1 MLAHPPAR
9 PRPAM
14 RRLARPRPIGTAS
27 LGALLALS
35 MAATMAPRV
44 AADSGACLVGASADS
59 THPNT
64 VEVMFAGCAYV
75 VSAAVPPYTI
85 DLVGPG
91 YDRQLYQGD
100 GATPDTTS
108 GDVTWTIGG
117 LPAGTYQVVSSG
129 VVDFDA
135 DGNPVIGTGSLS
147 IRVFGAQGT
156 TPTPTPVP
164 ATPTPHPTA
173 TPSPTRTPPAT
184 GTPQPAGTPQP
195 KLGATAIP
203 TRAPSPVPVEAR
215 ATAAAAPRPTA
226 TTRPVAT
233 PRAPTASVPPSVAV
247 TTAPSAAI
255 AASTSSPGAPSGP
268 ALPPAGASAMAVVA
282 PTPAASPQASLVAAV
297 AAGAHGPSDEGTAV
311 PAGIATAARSSAASG
326 DTLRLV
332 LVLVGGLVALAG
344 ALGAVRSRR
353 RRVVR

>member
-1 MLAHPPAR
+1 MLTSPRAR

-14 RRLARPRPIGTAS
+14 RRLARPRPIGTAG
-27 LGALLALS
+27 LGALLVLS
-35 MAATMAPRV
+35 MAAIPAPPA
-44 AADSGACLVGASADS
+44 AADSGACLVGASATS
-59 THPNT
+59 LRPNT
-64 VEVMFAGCAYV
+64 LEVMFAGCAYV

-108 GDVTWTIGG
+108 GDVTWIISG

-164 ATPTPHPTA
+164 ATPTPHPTVA
-173 TPSPTRTPPAT
+173 ASPTRTPQPT
-184 GTPQPAGTPQP
+184 GTAQEKPS
-195 KLGATAIP
+195 ATASP

-215 ATAAAAPRPTA
+215 ATAAAAPHSTA
-226 TTRPVAT
+226 TARPVAT
-233 PRAPTASVPPSVAV
+233 PRAPTASATPSAAV
-247 TTAPSAAI
+247 TTAPAPAI
-255 AASTSSPGAPSGP
+255 AASTSSPSAPSGP
-268 ALPPAGASAMAVVA
+268 ALPPSDASAIAVA
-282 PTPAASPQASLVAAV
+282 SLTPAASPQASLVAAV
-297 AAGAHGPSDEGTAV
+297 APGAHGPSDEATAV
-311 PAGIATAARSSAASG
+311 PTGISTVARSSAATG
-326 DTLRLV
+326 AAQRLV
-332 LVLVGGLVALAG
+332 LVLAGVLVALAVM
-344 ALGAVRSRR
+344 LGAVRLLRR
-353 RRVVR
+353 RTAR

>member
-156 TPTPTPVP
+156 TPTPTPVRP
-164 ATPTPHPTA
+164 TPTP
-173 TPSPTRTPPAT
+173 
-184 GTPQPAGTPQP
+184 
-195 KLGATAIP
+195 
-203 TRAPSPVPVEAR
+203 
-215 ATAAAAPRPTA
+215 
-226 TTRPVAT
+226 
-233 PRAPTASVPPSVAV
+233 
-247 TTAPSAAI
+247 
-255 AASTSSPGAPSGP
+255 
-268 ALPPAGASAMAVVA
+268 
-282 PTPAASPQASLVAAV
+282 
-297 AAGAHGPSDEGTAV
+297 
-311 PAGIATAARSSAASG
+311 
-326 DTLRLV
+326 
-332 LVLVGGLVALAG
+332 
-344 ALGAVRSRR
+344 
-353 RRVVR
+353 